1 MKGKGHMNKRC
12 KFTPQFKSQVVLQ
25 LLSGERSMA
34 ELCREHQL
42 TSQMIGTWKQ
52 QFLAAATQAFASD
65 VTNHAEQERI
75 AELERMVGKLTM
87 ELAIAKKHRAY
98 WMGCGT
104 EAGGS
109 HDPAKRLSGENHP

>member
-1 MKGKGHMNKRC
+1 MNKRR

-25 LLSGERSMA
+25 MLSGERSMA

-52 QFLAAATQAFASD
+52 QFLAAATQAFESEATS
-65 VTNHAEQERI
+65 NAEQERI

-87 ELAIAKKHRAY
+87 ELEIAKKASSLLDGLRNRN
-98 WMGCGT
+98 G
-104 EAGGS
+104 
-109 HDPAKRLSGENHP
+109 R

>member
-1 MKGKGHMNKRC
+1 MNKRR

-42 TSQMIGTWKQ
+42 TSQMIGSWKQ
-52 QFLAAATQAFASD
+52 QFLAAATQAFETD
-65 VTNHAEQERI
+65 VTSNAEQERM

-87 ELAIAKKHRAY
+87 ELEIAKKASSLLDGLR
-98 WMGCGT
+98 GRNG
-104 EAGGS
+104 
-109 HDPAKRLSGENHP
+109 R